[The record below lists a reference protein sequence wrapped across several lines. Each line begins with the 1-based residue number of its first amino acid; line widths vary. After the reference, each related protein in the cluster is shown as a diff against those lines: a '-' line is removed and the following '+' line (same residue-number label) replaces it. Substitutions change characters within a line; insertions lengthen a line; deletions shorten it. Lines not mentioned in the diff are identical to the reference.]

1 MIKMAGNIEIL
12 CGALA
17 DQTAREVERSGIFTR
32 KLLEILALPH
42 DPPLLR
48 LPLDLD
54 SWHRALPANL
64 LDQGVH
70 ILGTRDVLG
79 ESEPQTELHAQQQ
92 AGQRTQQQ
100 TPFDLQAPA
109 IDRSVTGPS
118 DEEPPV
124 QRSQQSA
131 A

>member
-17 DQTAREVERSGIFTR
+17 DQAAREVERSGIFTR
-32 KLLEILALPH
+32 KLLEVLAQPH
-42 DPPLLR
+42 EPPLLA

-54 SWHRALPANL
+54 AWHRALPANL
-64 LDQGVH
+64 LDQGIH

-79 ESEPQTELHAQQQ
+79 A
-92 AGQRTQQQ
+92 ARTQHDPQPNEQ
-100 TPFDLQAPA
+100 TALDLSVAETE
-109 IDRSVTGPS
+109 RSVTG
-118 DEEPPV
+118 EPRDGPEPR
-124 QRSQQSA
+124 RSQQSA